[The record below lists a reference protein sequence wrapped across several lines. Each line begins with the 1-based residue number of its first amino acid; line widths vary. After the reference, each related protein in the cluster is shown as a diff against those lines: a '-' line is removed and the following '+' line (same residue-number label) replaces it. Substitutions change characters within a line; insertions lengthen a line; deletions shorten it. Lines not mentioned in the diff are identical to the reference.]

1 MVSKKMTVEQILTI
15 VGFTAIAIA
24 VAVIAK
30 TLVHILLYRE
40 VLSVHFFLYLAMW
53 LSIPCLLLALVKK
66 YRKKAVIPPM
76 IVCGLSVILYSFL
89 FMNLWMKGPQLYWDL
104 EVTLLFETLI
114 LIAIFVLAFLFS
126 QHGD

>member
-53 LSIPCLLLALVKK
+53 VSIPCLLLALVKK

-76 IVCGLSVILYSFL
+76 IVCGLSVILDSFL